1 MSKDLYN
8 DKIEV
13 SVVALI
19 EIQRAFRALRKDKNS
34 YIHKVFMD
42 DHVFGAM
49 NEIDK
54 VYENYF
60 GEKPSP

>member
-8 DKIEV
+8 DKVEI

-19 EIQRAFRALRKDKNS
+19 EIERAFKALRKDKDS

-42 DHVFGAM
+42 DHVFSAM

-54 VYENYF
+54 VYKNYF
-60 GEKPSP
+60 GEKQTP